1 MAEQPQ
7 KEFGKLT
14 LDQLRMLIALLPEL
28 DRLHSEMPAVF
39 AEKQEKLDT
48 VLTPGFF
55 WSQFYELPIEE
66 HMEALTV
73 IAGLAPNLKAAVVS
87 DDPQQFLI
95 DNLKDGIQDWQ
106 GGFEGRFEKKHLYSV
121 AYSTKY
127 TLDCLVVY
135 GFYINE
141 FIAQV
146 RQGNDAALFKAIRID
161 PTVAS
166 CPTAADRISRAV
178 MEQDETF
185 LHDLHN
191 AFGGKT
197 GDQASHLKHFRFVM
211 QALREGGAL
220 EKSNNEL
227 IQLVFDLGLY
237 DDVAGSEKNVR
248 ELIRKS
254 KKKQSI

>member
-1 MAEQPQ
+1 ME

-14 LDQLRMLIALLPEL
+14 LDQLRMLIAFLPEL

-39 AEKQEKLDT
+39 AEKQEKLNS
-48 VLTPGFF
+48 VLTPRFS
-55 WSQFYELPIEE
+55 WSHFYELPIEE
-66 HMEALTV
+66 HMAKFAE
-73 IAGLAPNLKAAVVS
+73 IANLAQNIVAAAAS

-95 DNLKDGIQDWQ
+95 DDLKDGIQVWQ
-106 GGFEGRFEKKHLYSV
+106 GGSDGQFELKHLLGVVYSI
-121 AYSTKY
+121 KN
-127 TLDCLVVY
+127 TLDCLMVY

-141 FIAQV
+141 FIAQL
-146 RQGNDAALFKAIRID
+146 REGDDNALFKAIRID

-178 MEQDETF
+178 MEHHESF

-237 DDVAGSEKNVR
+237 DDIAGSEKNVR

>member
-1 MAEQPQ
+1 ME

-14 LDQLRMLIALLPEL
+14 LDQLRQLIAFLPEL
-28 DRLHSEMPAVF
+28 DLLHAEMPQIF
-39 AEKQEKLDT
+39 AEKQEKLNSI
-48 VLTPGFF
+48 LTPGFS
-55 WSQFYELPIEE
+55 WSHFYELPIEE
-66 HMEALTV
+66 HMGALAI
-73 IAGLAPNLKAAVVS
+73 IAGIAMNLKAAVAS

-95 DNLKDGIQDWQ
+95 NDLKDGLQDWQ
-106 GGFEGRFEKKHLYSV
+106 GGDNGKFELKHLLSAV
-121 AYSTKY
+121 YSTKN
-127 TLDCLVVY
+127 TLDCLMVY

-141 FIAQV
+141 FISQL
-146 RQGNDAALFKAIRID
+146 REGDDSALFKAIRMD

-178 MEQDETF
+178 MEQDEAF
-185 LHDLHN
+185 LHNLHK
-191 AFGGKT
+191 AFSGKT
-197 GDQASHLKHFRFVM
+197 GDQAAYLKHFRFAM

-227 IQLVFDLGLY
+227 IRLVFDLGLY
-237 DDVAGSEKNVR
+237 DDAAGSEKNVR